1 MDDKH
6 IVAQARRG
14 ELSAF
19 EELVTRYEK
28 RVYAIALRSS
38 GSPEDAADIT
48 QEVFLRAWRSMK
60 DFRGDS
66 GFATWLFRITM
77 NQCVDYA
84 RHKQS
89 QPLTQPLVQGEDD
102 EERELPLP
110 DTAPSPEEHMENS
123 ELGRELAAALDE
135 VSDEHRRIVLLR
147 DVSGMSYTEIAEIL
161 EVSEGTVKSR
171 LSRARIALRKILLK
185 RGNLFHLPSS
195 KDMEGGEEEY
205 FEQLC
210 SNSVDGTLT
219 DSEKQK
225 LEEHLAECPS
235 CAALKEDL
243 EQMHSMLAVDETEP
257 PAGLHDSIM
266 ERLRQEET
274 VRVVA
279 PQKPMRRL
287 PVFTMVAAAAVVVLV
302 VLGGGLMPAFSTVGS
317 GSTAA
322 ADSASADAGDGTADG
337 GMQDEIEQSVQENAD
352 TSSGGASNSS
362 VQQSGTASQSMDG
375 SAYSGQNDTGEDSAA
390 NTQSDAGIDAEQY
403 ADSDR
408 SIAAPEP
415 ITEEPVPAQV
425 QTRPVL
431 TLPQSLHGAHTAY
444 CYVAVGGSSLPDI
457 DGELLAQENGVSWF
471 RLDNSMETLEKTL
484 QTVEQAGC
492 TVTAYDKVDLTIDSH
507 ADSWIL
513 AVVTG

>member
-89 QPLTQPLVQGEDD
+89 QPPTQPLVQGEDD

-110 DTAPSPEEHMENS
+110 
-123 ELGRELAAALDE
+123 
-135 VSDEHRRIVLLR
+135 

-195 KDMEGGEEEY
+195 KDMEGGEEHE
-205 FEQLC
+205 
-210 SNSVDGTLT
+210 
-219 DSEKQK
+219 
-225 LEEHLAECPS
+225 
-235 CAALKEDL
+235 
-243 EQMHSMLAVDETEP
+243 
-257 PAGLHDSIM
+257 
-266 ERLRQEET
+266 
-274 VRVVA
+274 
-279 PQKPMRRL
+279 
-287 PVFTMVAAAAVVVLV
+287 
-302 VLGGGLMPAFSTVGS
+302 
-317 GSTAA
+317 
-322 ADSASADAGDGTADG
+322 
-337 GMQDEIEQSVQENAD
+337 
-352 TSSGGASNSS
+352 
-362 VQQSGTASQSMDG
+362 
-375 SAYSGQNDTGEDSAA
+375 
-390 NTQSDAGIDAEQY
+390 
-403 ADSDR
+403 
-408 SIAAPEP
+408 
-415 ITEEPVPAQV
+415 
-425 QTRPVL
+425 
-431 TLPQSLHGAHTAY
+431 
-444 CYVAVGGSSLPDI
+444 
-457 DGELLAQENGVSWF
+457 
-471 RLDNSMETLEKTL
+471 
-484 QTVEQAGC
+484 
-492 TVTAYDKVDLTIDSH
+492 
-507 ADSWIL
+507 
-513 AVVTG
+513 